1 MRRNLIEKTAILVVS
16 MTVISGCGVSYKDYS
31 DTNVTQEDIEKPD
44 EIETRCE
51 YVIEDEVAKLPSD
64 VVIIDD
70 YSKEGTIFTS
80 PHLNYEISIKVNKG
94 ILADN
99 IDGYKEIGRN
109 DSYKE
114 YWIAQKR

>member
-1 MRRNLIEKTAILVVS
+1 MRRKLIEKTAILVVS
-16 MTVISGCGVSYKDYS
+16 ITVISGCGVSYKDYS

-80 PHLNYEISIKVNKG
+80 PHLQTVPQYNRVSCLCPPLSSLVSSLSEDKFHASGPV
-94 ILADN
+94 LL
-99 IDGYKEIGRN
+99 
-109 DSYKE
+109 
-114 YWIAQKR
+114 